1 MGAIVNAVTI
11 VICGILG
18 IIFKAGI
25 SERFNER
32 IMHGI
37 GLCVLVLG
45 IVGVITVENTMVMII
60 SVLLGAITGEAL
72 KLEERLVNGVKKIEY
87 KVQHLNYV
95 NNLGEG
101 FIAATMIF
109 CVGSMAIVGALESGL
124 LNNHSTLYAKSILD
138 GIVSILL
145 ASSLG
150 AGVILSS
157 LPVLLYEGAITLLA
171 GSMAPYLSD
180 IVINEV
186 VVVGSL
192 LLIGLGLNLLEITE
206 LKIMNYVPAM
216 LFPVI
221 IMQFL

>member
-1 MGAIVNAVTI
+1 MA
-11 VICGILG
+11 
-18 IIFKAGI
+18 FKAGI
-25 SERFNER
+25 PKRFNER

-45 IVGVITVENTMVMII
+45 IVGVITVDNTIVMIV

-72 KLEERLVNGVKKIEY
+72 RLEERLTNGVKKLED
-87 KVQHLNYV
+87 KVKHLNYV

-109 CVGSMAIVGALESGL
+109 CVGSMAIVGSLESGL
-124 LNNHSTLYAKSILD
+124 LGVHSTLYAKSILD

-145 ASSLG
+145 GSSLG

-157 LPVLLYEGAITLLA
+157 IPVLLYEGALTLLA
-171 GSMAPYLSD
+171 GGMEPYLGEA
-180 IVINEV
+180 VINEV

-192 LLIGLGLNLLEITE
+192 LLIGLGLNMLDITE
-206 LKIMNYVPAM
+206 LKVMNYVPAM
-216 LFPVI
+216 IFPVI
-221 IMQFL
+221 IMQFI

>member
-1 MGAIVNAVTI
+1 MGAVINAVVI

-18 IIFKAGI
+18 IVFKAGI

-32 IMHGI
+32 IMQGI

-45 IVGVITVENTMVMII
+45 IVGVITVDNTIVMIV

-72 KLEERLVNGVKKIEY
+72 KLEERLINGVKKIEDRV
-87 KVQHLNYV
+87 KHLSYI

-109 CVGSMAIVGALESGL
+109 CVGSMAIVGSLESGL
-124 LNNHSTLYAKSILD
+124 LDNHSTLYAKSILD

-145 ASSLG
+145 GSSLG

-180 IVINEV
+180 AVINEV

-221 IMQFL
+221 IMQFI

>member
-1 MGAIVNAVTI
+1 MGAVVNAVTI
-11 VICGILG
+11 VICGIIG

-45 IVGVITVENTMVMII
+45 IVGVITVEKTMVMIV

-72 KLEERLVNGVKKIEY
+72 KLEERLVNGVKKIED
-87 KVQHLNYV
+87 KVKHLNAI

-124 LNNHSTLYAKSILD
+124 LNDHSTLYAKSILD

-157 LPVLLYEGAITLLA
+157 LPVLLYEGAITLMA

-192 LLIGLGLNLLEITE
+192 LLIGLGLNLPEITE
-206 LKIMNYVPAM
+206 LKIMNYVPSM

-221 IMQFL
+221 FMQFL

>member
-11 VICGILG
+11 VICGIIG

-72 KLEERLVNGVKKIEY
+72 KLEERLVNGVKKIED

>member
-1 MGAIVNAVTI
+1 MGAVVNAVTI
-11 VICGILG
+11 VICGIIG

-45 IVGVITVENTMVMII
+45 IVGVITVENTMVMIV
-60 SVLLGAITGEAL
+60 SVLLGAITGEVL
-72 KLEERLVNGVKKIEY
+72 KLEERLVNGVKKIED
-87 KVQHLNYV
+87 KVKHLNAI

-124 LNNHSTLYAKSILD
+124 LNDHSTLYAKSILD

-157 LPVLLYEGAITLLA
+157 LPVLLYEGAITLMA

>member
-11 VICGILG
+11 VICGIIG

-72 KLEERLVNGVKKIEY
+72 KLEERLVNGVKKIED

-124 LNNHSTLYAKSILD
+124 LNNHSTLYTKSILD

>member
-11 VICGILG
+11 VICGIIG

-45 IVGVITVENTMVMII
+45 IVGVITVENTMVMIV

-72 KLEERLVNGVKKIEY
+72 KLEERLVNGVKRIED
-87 KVQHLNYV
+87 KVKHLNYV

>member
-11 VICGILG
+11 FICGMIG
-18 IIFKAGI
+18 MAFKAGI
-25 SERFNER
+25 PKRFNER

-45 IVGVITVENTMVMII
+45 IVGVITVDNTIVMIV

-72 KLEERLVNGVKKIEY
+72 RLEERLTNGVKKLED
-87 KVQHLNYV
+87 KVKHLNYV

-109 CVGSMAIVGALESGL
+109 CVGSMAIVGSLESGL
-124 LNNHSTLYAKSILD
+124 LGVHSTLYAKSILD

-145 ASSLG
+145 GSSLG

-157 LPVLLYEGAITLLA
+157 IPVLLYEGALTLLA
-171 GSMAPYLSD
+171 GGMEPYLGEA
-180 IVINEV
+180 VINEV

-192 LLIGLGLNLLEITE
+192 LLIGLGLNMLDITE
-206 LKIMNYVPAM
+206 LKVMNYVPAM
-216 LFPVI
+216 IFPVI
-221 IMQFL
+221 IMQFI

>member
-1 MGAIVNAVTI
+1 MGAVVNAVTI
-11 VICGILG
+11 VICGIIG

-45 IVGVITVENTMVMII
+45 IVGVITVENTMVMIV

-72 KLEERLVNGVKKIEY
+72 KLEERLVNGVKKIED
-87 KVQHLNYV
+87 KVKHLNAI

-124 LNNHSTLYAKSILD
+124 LNDHSTLYAKSILD

-157 LPVLLYEGAITLLA
+157 LPVLLYEGAITLMA

>member
-11 VICGILG
+11 VICGIIG

-72 KLEERLVNGVKKIEY
+72 KLEERLVNGVKKIED

-216 LFPVI
+216 FFPVI

>member
-1 MGAIVNAVTI
+1 MGAIVNTI
-11 VICGILG
+11 TIIVCGIIGVTL
-18 IIFKAGI
+18 KTGI
-25 SERFNER
+25 SKRFNER

-45 IVGVITVENTMVMII
+45 IVGVITVENPIVMII

-72 KLEERLVNGVKKIEY
+72 NLEKRLTTTVAKVEERTK
-87 KVQHLNYV
+87 HLKGLG
-95 NNLGEG
+95 NLGEG
-101 FIAATMIF
+101 FIASTMIF
-109 CVGSMAIVGALESGL
+109 CVGSMAIVGSLESGL
-124 LNNHSTLYAKSILD
+124 LGNHTTLYAKSVLD

-157 LPVLLYEGAITLLA
+157 VPVLIYQGGMTLLA
-171 GSMAPYLSD
+171 GTMAPFLSD
-180 IVINEV
+180 MVINEV

-192 LLIGLGLNLLEITE
+192 LLIALGLNMLDITE
-206 LKIMNYVPAM
+206 LKVMNYVPAM
-216 LFPVI
+216 FFPII